1 MARFLLDSLDDG
13 NVREYLVTD
22 SQGAMQGVETWYS
35 DKVTEDVLDENQ
47 KIRNERGSD
56 MSEALHHVARIPQP
70 LWDRW
75 VKETKGEIMRDRQLL
90 VRYLRDRDYLK
101 VRTSDKM

>member
-1 MARFLLDSLDDG
+1 MARFLLDSLDEG

-22 SQGAMQGVETWYS
+22 SEGIMQGVETWYS
-35 DKVTEDVLDENQ
+35 DKITEGVLDKNQ

-56 MSEALHHVARIPQP
+56 IGEAFHHVASIPQA

-75 VKETKGEIMRDRQLL
+75 MKETKGEIMRDRQLL